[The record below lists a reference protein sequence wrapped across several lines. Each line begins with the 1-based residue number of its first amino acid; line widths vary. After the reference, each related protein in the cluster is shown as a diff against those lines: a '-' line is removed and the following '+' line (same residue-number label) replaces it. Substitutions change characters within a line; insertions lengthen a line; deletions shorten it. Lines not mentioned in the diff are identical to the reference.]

1 MNSPT
6 TIRIIGLMPKK
17 SSAGRSKPEQQPFES
32 PFSYPGLDPL
42 EPSGSPE
49 LMIGIVGP
57 AGVDRAKVCDA
68 VEQELFHYD
77 YKVRTVKLS
86 SLIEAVP
93 NLLSVSD
100 EDIDEASRIDRLMD
114 AGNDLRRD
122 SKHGDALAILAIS
135 EIVQIRGE
143 LNKNDKKPA
152 DSPREK
158 TAYILDSL
166 KHPEEIS
173 TLRATYGQGF
183 ILISAHSSREN
194 RVSNLARRI
203 SKSRHQPQGVSSARS
218 SAEKLINR
226 DEKEEHVKY
235 GQNVQSCFPKADF
248 FINLDSPRDDI
259 KSQIER
265 YFEVVFDNPF
275 ITPSKDEWGM
285 FHAEAAAWRSA
296 DLARQV
302 GSAVCSEYGSLLAVG
317 CNEVPKAN
325 GGLYWEG
332 DVPDGRDFR
341 KGSDKGAEHKRLML
355 AEVFHRLKDQGKFDE
370 KAKETFEDLIE
381 KSINGDDDPV
391 LEGLQAL
398 NVIEYGRTV
407 HAEMAALMDAVSR
420 GVSVSGA
427 TMYVNTYPCHIC
439 ARHIISAGIKRL
451 VYVEP
456 YPKSLSSEL
465 FNDSICSA
473 RSSWDHSKV
482 LFESFTGVAPRAY
495 RFSFKLVGKRKE
507 KSGSVL
513 NWSKSSAKTKIK
525 RYVTSYMAVEHQIV
539 GGLLP
544 KMLRNLKENASEN
557 VKSGS

>member
-1 MNSPT
+1 
-6 TIRIIGLMPKK
+6 MPKK
-17 SSAGRSKPEQQPFES
+17 KAVKPVSRASDS

-57 AGVDRAKVCDA
+57 AGVDRSKICGA
-68 VEQELFHYD
+68 VGAELSHYG
-77 YKVRTVKLS
+77 YTTKTIKLS
-86 SLIEAVP
+86 SLIQQIP
-93 NLLSVSD
+93 NFSDSVVD
-100 EDIDEASRIDRLMD
+100 GMDEADRIGRLMD
-114 AGNDLRRD
+114 AGNNLRKL

-135 EIVQIRGE
+135 EIVQVRAA
-143 LNKNDKKPA
+143 LNKADHRPE

-173 TLRATYGQGF
+173 TLRAAYGQGF
-183 ILISAHSSREN
+183 ILISSYSSRDN
-194 RVSNLARRI
+194 RVSNLAKRI
-203 SKSRHQPQGVSSARS
+203 SKSRHQPQGTSSARA
-218 SAEKLINR
+218 SAETLINR
-226 DEKEEHVKY
+226 DEKEENEKY

-259 KSQIER
+259 KSQLER

-302 GSAVCSEYGSLLAVG
+302 GSAVCSDDGALLAVG

-332 DVPDGRDFR
+332 DIPDGRDFR
-341 KGSDKGAEHKRLML
+341 KGIDKGAEHKRLML
-355 AEVFHRLKDQGKFDE
+355 AEVFHRLKDEGKFDK
-370 KAKETFEDLIE
+370 KAKKIFNDLIQ
-381 KSINGDDDPV
+381 KSMDGEEDPV

-465 FNDSICSA
+465 FSDSICSD
-473 RSSWDHSKV
+473 RSTWDDTKV
-482 LFESFTGVAPRAY
+482 LFQSFTGVAPRAY
-495 RFSFKLVGKRKE
+495 RFSFKLVGKRKH
-507 KSGSVL
+507 KSGEVL
-513 NWSKSSAKTKIK
+513 NWSKSKARTKLK
-525 RYVTSYMAVEHQIV
+525 RYVTSYMAVEHQV
-539 GGLLP
+539 TGGLLP
-544 KMLRNLKENASEN
+544 RILKNLKGI
-557 VKSGS
+557 KK

>member
-1 MNSPT
+1 
-6 TIRIIGLMPKK
+6 MPKK
-17 SSAGRSKPEQQPFES
+17 EAPEHSVSGQQGPSES

-57 AGVDRAKVCDA
+57 AGVDRQKICDA
-68 VEQELFHYD
+68 VERELFHYG
-77 YKVRTVKLS
+77 YESKTIKLS
-86 SLIEAVP
+86 SLIKQVNFFKDSIEDHG
-93 NLLSVSD
+93 D
-100 EDIDEASRIDRLMD
+100 EFKRINSLMD
-114 AGNDLRRD
+114 AGNDLRKY
-122 SKHGDALAILAIS
+122 SKHGDALALLAIS
-135 EIVQIRGE
+135 EIVQIRAQ
-143 LNKNDKKPA
+143 LNKRDKKTD
-152 DSPREK
+152 DSPREN

-183 ILISAHSSREN
+183 ILISAHSSRDN
-194 RVSNLARRI
+194 RVSNLAKRI
-203 SKSRHQPQGVSSARS
+203 SKSRHQPQGSSAARAP
-218 SAEKLINR
+218 AEKLINR

-235 GQNVQSCFPKADF
+235 GQNVQACFPKADF

-259 KSQIER
+259 TTQIER

-302 GSAVCSEYGSLLAVG
+302 GSAICNDDGALLALG

-341 KGSDKGAEHKRLML
+341 QGIDKGAEHKRLML
-355 AEVFHRLKDQGKFDE
+355 AEVFHRLKDQGRFDE
-370 KAKETFEDLIE
+370 NAKKTFEDLIE
-381 KSINGDDDPV
+381 KSMNGDNDPV

-420 GVSVSGA
+420 GVRVSGA

-439 ARHIISAGIKRL
+439 ARHIISSGIKRL
-451 VYVEP
+451 VFVEP
-456 YPKSLSSEL
+456 YPKSLSSVL
-465 FNDSICSA
+465 FKDSICSD
-473 RSSWDHSKV
+473 RSSWDKSKV

-495 RFSFKLVGKRKE
+495 GFSFKLVGKRKT

-513 NWSKSSAKTKIK
+513 SWSKSRAKTKLK
-525 RYVTSYMAVEHQIV
+525 RYVTSYMAVEHHIT
-539 GGLLP
+539 GGLIP
-544 KMLRNLKENASEN
+544 KMLENIKENTGEYS
-557 VKSGS
+557 

>member
-1 MNSPT
+1 
-6 TIRIIGLMPKK
+6 MPKK
-17 SSAGRSKPEQQPFES
+17 AGIENSEPAQKPSEVPFS
-32 PFSYPGLDPL
+32 FSYPGLDPL

-57 AGVDRAKVCDA
+57 AGVDRLKICEA
-68 VEQELFHYD
+68 VKDELSHYG
-77 YKVRTVKLS
+77 YESKTIKLS
-86 SLIEAVP
+86 SLIQQVP
-93 NLLSVSD
+93 EFSKVAAES
-100 EDIDEASRIDRLMD
+100 EDEADRIHGLMN
-114 AGNDLRRD
+114 AGNNLRKD

-135 EIVQIRGE
+135 EIVLIRE
-143 LNKNDKKPA
+143 QLNKADKKPA
-152 DSPREK
+152 ENPREK

-173 TLRATYGQGF
+173 TLRAAYGQGF

-194 RVSNLARRI
+194 RVSNLAKRI
-203 SKSRHQPQGVSSARS
+203 SKSRHEPQGTNAARA
-218 SAEKLINR
+218 SAEELINR

-259 KSQIER
+259 KTQLER
-265 YFEVVFDNPF
+265 YFKVVFDNPF

-302 GSAVCSEYGSLLAVG
+302 GSAICSNDGALLAVG

-341 KGSDKGAEHKRLML
+341 KGFDKGAEQKRMML
-355 AEVFHRLKDQGKFDE
+355 AEVFNRLKEQGSFDE
-370 KAKETFEDLIE
+370 NAQKTFDDLIE
-381 KSINGDDDPV
+381 KSISGKDDPV

-420 GVSVSGA
+420 GISVLGA

-439 ARHIISAGIKRL
+439 ARHIISSGIKRL

-465 FNDSICSA
+465 FQDSICSE
-473 RSSWDHSKV
+473 RSESNNSKV

-495 RFSFKLVGKRKE
+495 RFSFKLLGKRKH

-513 NWSKSSAKTKIK
+513 NWSKSDAKTKLK

-544 KMLRNLKENASEN
+544 KMIKNLKEKNSEN
-557 VKSGS
+557 VKS